1 MDWVGGGEESNTA
14 QTNASEERGSAFS
27 IASLLRGILPLRLPL
42 LLEMIASATVALG
55 EAKMDLPP
63 RMAQL
68 LDSVLD
74 GVYIARDILFV
85 TST

>member
-1 MDWVGGGEESNTA
+1 
-14 QTNASEERGSAFS
+14 
-27 IASLLRGILPLRLPL
+27 
-42 LLEMIASATVALG
+42 LEMIASATVALG